1 MRLACKAF
9 PFQRNATMVIAMG
22 ERRCGYSQCGE
33 PLEYDG
39 QGRPPEYCR
48 DRRWPGGRTCK
59 QMAAVERAGERAAG
73 LDAPLDTFRA
83 STDRLVAAAGP
94 LAEHLTAVLA
104 AVTGVRDGALT
115 RVGDAERAMT
125 AAVERADAAE
135 ARAGDAER
143 DSR

>member
-9 PFQRNATMVIAMG
+9 QYRRNATMVIAG
-22 ERRCGYSQCGE
+22 DERGGGYSQCGE

-59 QMAAVERAGERAAG
+59 QLAAAERAGERAAG

-83 STDRLVAAAGP
+83 STDRLLAAAP
-94 LAEHLTAVLA
+94 PPAQPPPPPPPPPPPRPHRAPPPA
-104 AVTGVRDGALT
+104 AAPEPAG
-115 RVGDAERAMT
+115 
-125 AAVERADAAE
+125 
-135 ARAGDAER
+135 ARAPQRAPA
-143 DSR
+143 